1 METDDK
7 GIQFSERCVTVRTSL
22 GTYPVMI
29 GRNLNPGEIIRN
41 NHKVCHILM
50 VSDDIVFGLY
60 GQQKVRELEDC
71 GFTVDS
77 FVITH
82 GEKSKCLDVAGEIL
96 EYAGK
101 IQLTRSDLM
110 VALGGGVVGDLTGF
124 CASVYLRGMD
134 FVQIPTTLLAA
145 VDSSVGGKTAVDL
158 SCGKNLAGA
167 FHQPICVCLD
177 VNMFDTL
184 PAETFA
190 EGMAEAIKYGLI
202 LDRELYETFLNG
214 NYNMEDI
221 CQRCIQLKA
230 DVVEVD
236 EFDNGLRKILNFGH
250 TPAHGMEN
258 LSGYTFSHGNAVAV
272 GMVIMT
278 RVSECR
284 GMIPKGSADI
294 LEKLLL
300 REGLP
305 VTTQY
310 TPEALSRA
318 SMGDKKRAG
327 GTISIILLEKIGK
340 AAIVPVPVE
349 ALKEIYET
357 GMSK

>member
-1 METDDK
+1 MENNVIVK
-7 GIQFSERCVTVRTSL
+7 TSL
-22 GTYPVMI
+22 GTYPVTV
-29 GRNLNPGEIIRN
+29 GRNLNLGECIRN
-41 NHKVCHILM
+41 NHKVCHILL
-50 VSDDIVFGLY
+50 VSDDTVFALY
-60 GQQKVRELEDC
+60 GEQKVRELKEC
-71 GFTVDS
+71 GFAVDT
-77 FVITH
+77 FVIPH
-82 GEKSKCLDVAGEIL
+82 GEKSKCLAVAGEIL
-96 EYAGK
+96 EYAGS
-101 IQLTRSDLM
+101 IQLTRTDLM

-124 CASVYLRGMD
+124 CASVFLRGMD
-134 FVQIPTTLLAA
+134 FVQVPTTLLAA

-177 VNMFDTL
+177 VNTFDTL
-184 PAETFA
+184 PKETFA
-190 EGMAEAIKYGLI
+190 EGMAEAIKYGMI
-202 LDRELYETFLNG
+202 LDGNLYETFLKG
-214 NYNMEDI
+214 DYDIEDI
-221 CQRCIQLKA
+221 CRRCIQLKA

-278 RVSECR
+278 RVSERR
-284 GMIPKGSADI
+284 GMIPEGSADR
-294 LEKLLL
+294 LEKLLV

-305 VTTQY
+305 VTTPY
-310 TPEALSRA
+310 TPEALSAA

-327 GTISIILLEKIGK
+327 KTISIILLEKIGK

-349 ALKEIYET
+349 SLQEIYEM